1 MSKFVIVLLR
11 TGYVFTHTVMTLSC
25 VISYICFAPR
35 TVVLITL
42 WYLRSIRCKRYTA
55 VARPLELGRHLRS
68 FEPGE
73 KSYTS
78 SLYPGVVH
86 VDGVR
91 VSMNCGRQKGLFFLS
106 QVIYEYGEPR
116 WNDIDRGT
124 EELEKYLYEVLVTV
138 LCTTQVK

>member
-1 MSKFVIVLLR
+1 
-11 TGYVFTHTVMTLSC
+11 MTLCC

-35 TVVLITL
+35 AVVLITL
-42 WYLRSIRCKRYTA
+42 WYLRSIGCNSYTA
-55 VARPLELGRHLRS
+55 IARPLELGRHLSS
-68 FEPGE
+68 FEPDE
-73 KSYTS
+73 KSY

-91 VSMNCGRQKGLFFLS
+91 VSMNCGSQKGLLFLS

-124 EELEKYLYEVLVTV
+124 EELEKCLYEVLVTV
-138 LCTTQVK
+138 LCTTQLK